1 MKQVASFRQYHAAYS
16 GGHWYVWNVML
27 GRAVGAGGLGFGVV
41 RDEHAS
47 ATKHQ
52 CLLVE
57 FYATAP
63 DNVCTSTGGRL
74 LQWAAFVHGKNGF
87 LMFLI
92 AATPYFLFNT

>member
-1 MKQVASFRQYHAAYS
+1 MQYHAAYS

-63 DNVCTSTGGRL
+63 RQCS
-74 LQWAAFVHGKNGF
+74 
-87 LMFLI
+87 MF
-92 AATPYFLFNT
+92 AP